1 MVTVVPPDFDFSGIG
16 KGFGKGA
23 GEGYHE
29 RADEQALQKAVGAL
43 PEGYTPRQLLDA
55 VTNTRA
61 SPEAKKRLY
70 DNALGV
76 AQFEESKRKTDV
88 SAQIAR
94 DKAQVKANDKAS
106 KEQAEQ
112 EETEKL
118 LSIANPGV
126 APAEIKNMAKG
137 LKPADARSL
146 ITKPEVVT
154 PYKIAQN
161 QAKRFEP
168 EIKHLAEQSIAD
180 RDTIPVL
187 ETAIINNEEYST
199 PEKVWD
205 SFLDLGGSMWAPLK
219 SKKGQEL
226 EAITPISM
234 ASFGQKMGGV
244 LTNRKIELISKK
256 AVGLGKDK
264 NANRLFLYM
273 DYANKK
279 LNELR
284 NQVSNEIIANSE
296 YGLAPADYDK
306 QMRDAMQPF
315 QKMINNDI
323 DLLLK
328 DQKPRSP
335 ILQPN
340 VRNQFFESAPEGK
353 VPVVSPQGAPG
364 YLSVEELNTPEY
376 KGFRRLY

>member
-1 MVTVVPPDFDFSGIG
+1 
-16 KGFGKGA
+16 
-23 GEGYHE
+23 
-29 RADEQALQKAVGAL
+29 
-43 PEGYTPRQLLDA
+43 
-55 VTNTRA
+55 
-61 SPEAKKRLY
+61 
-70 DNALGV
+70 
-76 AQFEESKRKTDV
+76 
-88 SAQIAR
+88 
-94 DKAQVKANDKAS
+94 
-106 KEQAEQ
+106 
-112 EETEKL
+112 
-118 LSIANPGV
+118 
-126 APAEIKNMAKG
+126 
-137 LKPADARSL
+137 
-146 ITKPEVVT
+146 
-154 PYKIAQN
+154 
-161 QAKRFEP
+161 
-168 EIKHLAEQSIAD
+168 
-180 RDTIPVL
+180 
-187 ETAIINNEEYST
+187 
-199 PEKVWD
+199 
-205 SFLDLGGSMWAPLK
+205 
-219 SKKGQEL
+219 
-226 EAITPISM
+226 
-234 ASFGQKMGGV
+234 
-244 LTNRKIELISKK
+244 
-256 AVGLGKDK
+256 
-264 NANRLFLYM
+264 M